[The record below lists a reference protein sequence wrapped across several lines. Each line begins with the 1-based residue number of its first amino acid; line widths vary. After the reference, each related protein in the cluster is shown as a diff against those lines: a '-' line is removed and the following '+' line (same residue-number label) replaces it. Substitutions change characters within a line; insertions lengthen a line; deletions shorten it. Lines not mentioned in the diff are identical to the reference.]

1 MDYQKVR
8 SEKENSRMHQNDRN
22 NLSWVKD
29 IKTLKG
35 NWTCMHIRRGRDR
48 DRDQGH
54 PKSRVSPEQVEI
66 KMKKTNFIQRR
77 KPLEEVWG
85 KSPKWPVSEMG
96 RLGVALLHHQLPHH
110 RHPRCWTQRQARSHH
125 RDLGPPKSPW
135 TPRDREPFLF
145 FSLKRIRM
153 NWFDFEFDD
162 DDEEFE
168 GTVMETFVFF
178 PVFILWWYVM

>member
-35 NWTCMHIRRGRDR
+35 NWTCMHSRRGRDR

-85 KSPKWPVSEMG
+85 KSPKWTPQIYIYIYSFKLVRAPCLFG
-96 RLGVALLHHQLPHH
+96 WWLQPLAL
-110 RHPRCWTQRQARSHH
+110 
-125 RDLGPPKSPW
+125 
-135 TPRDREPFLF
+135 FV
-145 FSLKRIRM
+145 I
-153 NWFDFEFDD
+153 
-162 DDEEFE
+162 
-168 GTVMETFVFF
+168 VVVVVVFF
-178 PVFILWWYVM
+178 FFLSDSRIMIHLPFACDW